1 MTEYGFEK
9 SVHGLGGVES
19 RTRKKMNNRPK
30 LAEPDRPKS
39 VGSAK

>member
-1 MTEYGFEK
+1 MALKKVYMAWVAWK
-9 SVHGLGGVES
+9 VGLE
-19 RTRKKMNNRPK
+19 KKMNNRPK